1 MKNKITLLAKT
12 GFLLFSI
19 LLILFVGFKFCK
31 TKSAKQEGIMPPLAS
46 ADVPYEIFTINNDS
60 TSVINFKTGSV
71 YKFDKNSL
79 VYKNGDAVHGL
90 VTVKIREFHDAIDIM
105 RAGIPMRTRK
115 NQKEFLES
123 AGMVEVRAFKDSTEL
138 VLDKK
143 SVLQTELAAYR
154 PTAGY
159 QLFNLNT
166 NGEWE
171 KKDTFLVKP
180 NELKKQKLAKLLER
194 LSELVSGG
202 KKDIDFEFYSDIAAA
217 PEMKPW
223 LGQKWRVDKENV
235 TDELLKMLRVNWDSV
250 YVKTIDR
257 KTLKYELRFT
267 KVQYNYRDQK
277 NVVTRFNV
285 FASPVKK
292 GTATKDI
299 LQKMDDSFAQSDSIR
314 KDIENEIA
322 RVKKEADFLS
332 SFAMV
337 KLGFCNIDR
346 LSKMDG
352 IVEVS
357 VKFDYQAKL
366 KSNNKVRLYCLYEE
380 NNSTL
385 EFNWALNEKILL
397 RSNEPIKIVSFLP
410 DNQVAIVESDQI
422 KSKLLNGEK
431 NLFFTTKILSF
442 NEFLDTYKK
451 SSP

>member
-12 GFLLFSI
+12 GFLLFGI
-19 LLILFVGFKFCK
+19 LLVLFVGFKFCK
-31 TKSAKQEGIMPPLAS
+31 TQSGKQDGIKPPLS
-46 ADVPYEIFTINNDS
+46 ISDVPYEIFTINNDS
-60 TSVINFKTGSV
+60 NSVINFKTGSV
-71 YKFDKNSL
+71 YKFKINSL

-143 SVLQTELAAYR
+143 NVLQTDIAAYR
-154 PTAGY
+154 QTAGY
-159 QLFNLNT
+159 QLFNLNN

-194 LSELVSGG
+194 LSELVNGS

-217 PEMKPW
+217 PEMRPW
-223 LGQKWRVDKENV
+223 LGQKWRVDKKNV
-235 TDELLKMLRVNWDSV
+235 NDELIKMMRVNWDSV
-250 YVKTIDR
+250 YVKTVNR
-257 KTLKYELRFT
+257 QKLEYQLRFT
-267 KVQYNYRDQK
+267 KIQYSYRDQK
-277 NVVTRFNV
+277 NVITKFNV
-285 FASPVKK
+285 IASPIKK
-292 GTATKDI
+292 GSATKDI

-314 KDIENEIA
+314 KDIEDEIA

-332 SFAMV
+332 SFNMT
-337 KLGFCNIDR
+337 KLGICNIDR
-346 LSKMDG
+346 LSKLDG
-352 IVEVS
+352 MIEVS
-357 VKFDYQAKL
+357 AKFDYQSKL
-366 KSNNKVRLYCLYEE
+366 NSFNKVRLYCLYEE

-397 RSNEPIKIVSFLP
+397 RANEPIKIVSFLP
-410 DNQVAIVESDQI
+410 DSQVAVVESDQI
-422 KSKLLNGEK
+422 KSKLINGEK

-442 NEFLDTYKK
+442 NEFLETYKK
-451 SSP
+451 VSP

>member
-12 GFLLFSI
+12 GFLLFGI
-19 LLILFVGFKFCK
+19 LLVLFVGFKFCK
-31 TKSAKQEGIMPPLAS
+31 TKSAKQEGIIPPLAS

-90 VTVKIREFHDAIDIM
+90 VTVKIREFHDAIDIL

-115 NQKEFLES
+115 NQKEYLES
-123 AGMVEVRAFKDSTEL
+123 AGMVEVRAFKDSAEL
-138 VLDKK
+138 MLDKK
-143 SVLQTELAAYR
+143 TVLQTDLAAYR
-154 PTAGY
+154 ATAGY

-171 KKDTFLVKP
+171 KKDTFLIKP

-277 NVVTRFNV
+277 NVITKFNV
-285 FASPVKK
+285 IASPIKK
-292 GTATKDI
+292 GSATKDI

-314 KDIENEIA
+314 KDIEDEIA

-332 SFAMV
+332 SFNMT
-337 KLGFCNIDR
+337 KLGICNIDR
-346 LSKMDG
+346 LSKLDG
-352 IVEVS
+352 MVEVS
-357 VKFDYQAKL
+357 AKFDYQTQI
-366 KSNNKVRLYCLYEE
+366 KSNNNVRLFCLYEN

-385 EFNWALNEKILL
+385 EFSWRLNEKLLL
-397 RSNEPIKIVSFLP
+397 RVNEPIKIVSFLP
-410 DNQVAIVESDQI
+410 GDKVAIVESDQI
-422 KSKLLNGEK
+422 KSKLLKGDVSMY
-431 NLFFTTKILSF
+431 FTTKIIPAS
-442 NEFLDTYKK
+442 EFLNSFKK
-451 SSP
+451 VSP